1 MFLRESPIIVS
12 QESFSPSPKAFKLTY
27 DEFPI
32 MFNVQDG
39 DTYATFFDPSLFTMK
54 CEYHN

>member
-1 MFLRESPIIVS
+1 MVLRESPHIVS
-12 QESFSPSPKAFKLTY
+12 QESFSSSPLPFKLTY

-39 DTYATFFDPSLFTMK
+39 DTYATFFDPSLLTMK